1 MEDTLYRV
9 LGLDPR
15 ASPDEVERAYRFS
28 IQLYE
33 EDSLAITSV
42 LEPTEAALQRH
53 RVREAY
59 EVLSDPEKRRAY
71 DEGLG
76 FVPSE
81 SPDLPSPEPDFPMF
95 PPDRG
100 LAVTFTDGASVAAE
114 IAERR
119 LAALL
124 SPDSRAFESFRMLRT
139 KVRALGAERPL
150 GCIGLVSA
158 IAQEGTSSVA
168 VGLAGAL
175 AQEPEQR
182 VLLVEATLRKPAL
195 ERALG
200 LAPAPGL
207 SEWLGGPASGAVPL
221 RRVEPWGFHLLAGG
235 APAPQPS
242 ELLGSASMAH
252 LLAAARSHF
261 DTVLLDCPPLE
272 TVADSVMLQDLL
284 DGFLFVVRA
293 RHSSHDAIR
302 QAVAHLKPGVV
313 RGVVFTDRTEIL
325 NRWLDRRR
333 PRPGP

>member
-1 MEDTLYRV
+1 MQDTFYSV

-15 ASPDEVERAYRFS
+15 ASPDQVEKAYRFS
-28 IQLYE
+28 IKLYQ

-76 FVPSE
+76 FLPPD
-81 SPDLPSPEPDFPMF
+81 SPDLPSPEPDCPLF

-100 LAVTFTDGASVAAE
+100 ITVTFSDDASIAAE
-114 IAERR
+114 IAEPR

-124 SPDSRAFESFRMLRT
+124 SPDSRAFESFRVLRT

-150 GCIGLVSA
+150 GCLGLVSA
-158 IAQEGTSSVA
+158 IAQEGTSAVA

-195 ERALG
+195 EQALG
-200 LAPAPGL
+200 LTPEPGL

-221 RRVEPWGFHLLAGG
+221 RRGEPRGLPLLAGG
-235 APAPQPS
+235 APPPPPS
-242 ELLGSASMAH
+242 GLLSPASLGP
-252 LLAAARSHF
+252 LLAPPPSR
-261 DTVLLDCPPLE
+261 LD
-272 TVADSVMLQDLL
+272 
-284 DGFLFVVRA
+284 
-293 RHSSHDAIR
+293 
-302 QAVAHLKPGVV
+302 
-313 RGVVFTDRTEIL
+313 
-325 NRWLDRRR
+325 
-333 PRPGP
+333 PR